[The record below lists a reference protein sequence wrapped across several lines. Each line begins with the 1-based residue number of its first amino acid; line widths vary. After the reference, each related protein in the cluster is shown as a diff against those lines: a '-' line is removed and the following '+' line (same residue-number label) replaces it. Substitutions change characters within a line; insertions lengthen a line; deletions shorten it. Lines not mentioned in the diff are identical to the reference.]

1 MGLGFP
7 LYPSESSDARQN
19 ASVSRQLL
27 DNDPEKGFEVNHE
40 ALGFYWFA
48 YRKLRSNILWNTEK
62 TVELGAFICPGF
74 WFTMLAWTYLIL
86 GAPVFGIAAALSY
99 GPFVW
104 LFGVLAAVPLVL
116 GALAGIA
123 HMLNKTSFDV
133 NFWKRIGAIVGGAA
147 LSVVVTMALMLIHEA
162 RHVAGMWV
170 AVIWGIMFVAHE
182 ADKPWEIPFFGKF
195 FSFALPTA
203 IGWDVVQ
210 AFLRNPEWLT
220 TLLTLLGQAWES
232 FLEALPTLVAL
243 AAIAIVTVGPAVS
256 AAKSTD
262 RESKPLTAR
271 IKHARLVSRWL
282 MSMSVLGYGLC
293 VLLILSESQ
302 RAHTGW
308 FLGGLILAT
317 AAMFAWVSVKN
328 PRREAMKEWWRHWTG
343 ESLSKA
349 DSVGKAIA
357 RALYRNK
364 QLWPENCSR
373 PDMSWSSLRFW
384 MQVAG
389 ADRFLERAK
398 TIQVV
403 NQTESLLRTPM
414 GRVIWWCG
422 FLPDRP
428 ITSSFREKIAA
439 GWSPEAVLYVARQD
453 GYLKEF
459 RGKSI
464 ETEAVMVHE
473 ASLMQNTEQLESEAE
488 RKFMRVLERT
498 GEVLVSLLTPV
509 TLTWSFIRRV
519 VGDAYELWEAFNER
533 CPSAPNRYRK
543 AM

>member
-40 ALGFYWFA
+40 ELGFYWFA
-48 YRKLRSNILWNTEK
+48 YRKLRSNILWNTER

-147 LSVVVTMALMLIHEA
+147 LSVVVTMVLMLIHEI

-232 FLEALPTLVAL
+232 FLEALPTLVAM

-293 VLLILSESQ
+293 TLLILSDNQ
-302 RAHTGW
+302 RAHAGW
-308 FLGGLILAT
+308 FIGGLILAT
-317 AAMFAWVSVKN
+317 VAMMAWVSVKN
-328 PRREAMKEWWRHWTG
+328 PRREAMKEWWYHWND
-343 ESLSKA
+343 ERLSKA
-349 DSVGKAIA
+349 EPIGKAIA
-357 RALYRNK
+357 QALYHNK

-384 MQVAG
+384 MQIAG

-398 TIQVV
+398 NMQVV
-403 NQTESLLRTPM
+403 NQTESLLRTQM

-428 ITSSFREKIAA
+428 ITSSFRDKIAA
-439 GWSPEAVLYVARQD
+439 GWSPEAVLYVARQE

-459 RGKSI
+459 RGKSLEI
-464 ETEAVMVHE
+464 NPSVAEANGWLAQTEYGD
-473 ASLMQNTEQLESEAE
+473 SQTERIATIVWE
-488 RKFMRVLERT
+488 RVEGILRTIFTPLFVL
-498 GEVLVSLLTPV
+498 
-509 TLTWSFIRRV
+509 WSFLCRV

-533 CPSAPNRYRK
+533 CPSAPNRHRK
-543 AM
+543 AV